1 MPIQPS
7 DQYYRKLRAELI
19 NRTSRYERQVKGLYD
34 NALNEISKMLS
45 TVEYDPATP
54 FSFEDVGLMR
64 RVDKVMSDL
73 ENNIMVTVAAG
84 VQKEFGKSYANCMEA
99 LKQVLSEN
107 TYDRVA
113 KAFTPRLRSGDAA
126 KRFMEHIPSVSTR
139 VWNGTTLHQM
149 ETAVEGGLMEG
160 WGASRM
166 ATHLKQFLNEP
177 DVYYRR
183 FRIKVG
189 ETEDGVIYGRKWKK
203 RVLQPDGT
211 SRWVDDDPKKYH
223 PGTGVYRSSYKNA
236 LRYAGTTTNI
246 AYRTADYER
255 YQDFEFVLG
264 IEIRTSENNHTEP
277 DICDLL
283 AGKYPKDFKWTGWH
297 PNCRCYQVPILAD
310 ESKID
315 QMADKILDGGDPA
328 DVHVNGRVEDVPDN
342 FTAWLDKNA
351 ERIKNADNLP
361 YFLADNGVR
370 TDGVYTL
377 KPFGHTEVHAPTALD
392 IAKKRHD
399 ARTPEQ
405 VDYIKAMANERQQRF
420 KDYALTQKRA
430 GNFLGMAGEWHEV
443 DFSQLQD
450 ILSSVQS
457 KSFFSTS
464 EMANLKNAVLGIKSQ
479 IRGQQV
485 AEAALADLI
494 PDVHKWHRTFT
505 ISDLQGVKASI
516 ESTKMKVASKKGYA
530 SWDEIPLTQQKT
542 LLEKEMMYVSNPNY
556 LKPHTLHA
564 TWEVAQQAYLKQI
577 AAVDEALAW
586 QATDAHLATVQAW
599 AKAHKGAKVIA
610 KVVQEA
616 ETLKAN
622 GASIAEV
629 EAKLADIDKRIATSE
644 KSMKTWLMNQGKAPG
659 GPDLD
664 AQEIIRLLGEED
676 RLKTMLEHAKY
687 DFQQAEYAHQLHG
700 TAATQQRLDDAKK
713 ALAAKK
719 KELKDA
725 QLKRAAA
732 QGVNLSATEYGTWS
746 KVLNDFFDDTNEWFK
761 GLTKEERHAIINYT
775 EGSGKFNRP
784 LRGYRNSWNKS
795 DFVGIGNV
803 PFDQEGA
810 GINEYNILSGALER
824 SKLKKDIWTKRGS
837 AMESFEGIFGTD
849 LNTMTVEEARE
860 KLIGKIGVDEAFLS
874 SSPTKP
880 WSGIQY
886 HIYAPKDTEA
896 GLVDPFSYFG
906 GGRNTFAGENWTELK
921 RSYTSGEQEI
931 LINRGYSYQIIDIR
945 QEHHTWQVY
954 MKVLDRNSRQIR

>member
-107 TYDRVA
+107 TYDLVT

-328 DVHVNGRVEDVPDN
+328 DVHVNGRVEDVPDS

-443 DFSQLQD
+443 DFSQLKD
-450 ILSSVQS
+450 ILFSVQS
-457 KSFFSTS
+457 KSFFSTP
-464 EMANLKNAVLGIKSQ
+464 EMESLKSAVLSIKAQ

-485 AEAALADLI
+485 AEAALADII
-494 PDVHKWHRTFT
+494 PEVHRWHRQFS
-505 ISDLQGVKASI
+505 IAELEKVKDSI
-516 ESTKMKVASKKGYA
+516 VKKMENLATLNGYA
-530 SWDEIPLTQQKT
+530 GWDYMSLSYQKK
-542 LLEKEMMYVSNPNY
+542 LLEKEAKYVSDANY
-556 LKPHTLHA
+556 LKPHTLHK
-564 TWEVAQQAYLKQI
+564 TWEVAYQSYSRRI
-577 AAVDEALAW
+577 ADIERAIEWETSGVAD
-586 QATDAHLATVQAW
+586 HLALLQQYAALNPWSTSVIQFIEQAQKIKDAGGSASDADKFLELAEKKISSNAKTVERNTM
-599 AKAHKGAKVIA
+599 KR
-610 KVVQEA
+610 
-616 ETLKAN
+616 LKPVTFKDI
-622 GASIAEV
+622 SD
-629 EAKLADIDKRIATSE
+629 AKLKKLISEFESQIGYSEDSVESADALLRPLTERYWASLSREERRVLTKYTQTYNYLNEPLTGRRHIGHSYSE
-644 KSMKTWLMNQGKAPG
+644 FEEDMPKLTVALNKYKAPKDMVLRRGTGDYYIPEIGKNLSSVSIGDEFTNGCFCSSAVRMDMGLG
-659 GPDLD
+659 GSYRMVIVVPKGVHGAYVEPFSHYTDS
-664 AQEIIRLLGEED
+664 
-676 RLKTMLEHAKY
+676 HKY
-687 DFQQAEYAHQLHG
+687 DYQSNELWNGKTPESMG
-700 TAATQQRLDDAKK
+700 TER
-713 ALAAKK
+713 
-719 KELKDA
+719 
-725 QLKRAAA
+725 
-732 QGVNLSATEYGTWS
+732 
-746 KVLNDFFDDTNEWFK
+746 EWI
-761 GLTKEERHAIINYT
+761 GQ
-775 EGSGKFNRP
+775 
-784 LRGYRNSWNKS
+784 RGYR
-795 DFVGIGNV
+795 FRV
-803 PFDQEGA
+803 
-810 GINEYNILSGALER
+810 
-824 SKLKKDIWTKRGS
+824 
-837 AMESFEGIFGTD
+837 
-849 LNTMTVEEARE
+849 
-860 KLIGKIGVDEAFLS
+860 IGKKGNTIYLQVIGELYDQVTD
-874 SSPTKP
+874 
-880 WSGIQY
+880 
-886 HIYAPKDTEA
+886 YA
-896 GLVDPFSYFG
+896 SYF
-906 GGRNTFAGENWTELK
+906 
-921 RSYTSGEQEI
+921 
-931 LINRGYSYQIIDIR
+931 
-945 QEHHTWQVY
+945 
-954 MKVLDRNSRQIR
+954 